1 MRTAPSRTRISTED
15 SAASTT
21 NCVPASRTGPDAV
34 AITKLPSDWTPP
46 ESTYSLP
53 CSRRTTVDASTS
65 TRAPRSS
72 RTERPPANS
81 NETRPVALVAI
92 TSPTLTR
99 SPDLTGPAF
108 RPADIHS
115 TLPVTRPNVAASVVL
130 IARGPPRPVPGGC
143 HPERDPEHENG
154 RRRKVS
160 PRAPR
165 SGGLHGPPPFGF
177 HDRSDPGGT
186 ERRRLRTRTGQAD
199 ELGNQRVAGILH
211 SRFVRAVIVHGVPPG
226 ESFCGR
232 GASSGA
238 IAEIRSRNAARAR
251 VRSDSVAFSVMSR
264 RVAMSRTDWSSR
276 YFHSRTLP

>member
-34 AITKLPSDWTPP
+34 AITKLPSDWAPP

-99 SPDLTGPAF
+99 SPDLTGLAF

-130 IARGPPRPVPGGC
+130 IARGPPGRSQEGPIQSATPNKRTAAAARYRHAPRDRGGC
-143 HPERDPEHENG
+143 TD
-154 RRRKVS
+154 RRHSASTTV
-160 PRAPR
+160 
-165 SGGLHGPPPFGF
+165 
-177 HDRSDPGGT
+177 
-186 ERRRLRTRTGQAD
+186 RTRAARNG
-199 ELGNQRVAGILH
+199 AG
-211 SRFVRAVIVHGVPPG
+211 
-226 ESFCGR
+226 CGR
-232 GASSGA
+232 GPARRMSSA
-238 IAEIRSRNAARAR
+238 ISGSPACCTAGSCE
-251 VRSDSVAFSVMSR
+251 
-264 RVAMSRTDWSSR
+264 
-276 YFHSRTLP
+276 L